1 VVTVE
6 GGGVEGEEAGMDLGG
21 MGVGGFSTNETEGG
35 DDDDDDDDD
44 ELLFYDFFMRSNIMV
59 SLDTA
64 ISVLLISLVQDRLQL
79 CARLNLVDGLF
90 GVL

>member
-1 VVTVE
+1 
-6 GGGVEGEEAGMDLGG
+6 VEGEEAGMGLGG

-35 DDDDDDDDD
+35 DDDDDDDD
-44 ELLFYDFFMRSNIMV
+44 ELLLYDFFMRSNIMV

>member
-1 VVTVE
+1 
-6 GGGVEGEEAGMDLGG
+6 VEGEEAGMDLGG

-35 DDDDDDDDD
+35 DDDDDDDDVDVDVD

>member
-1 VVTVE
+1 
-6 GGGVEGEEAGMDLGG
+6 VEGEEAGMGL
-21 MGVGGFSTNETEGG
+21 GGFSTNETEGG
-35 DDDDDDDDD
+35 DDDDNDVD
-44 ELLFYDFFMRSNIMV
+44 ELLLYDVFMRSNIMV